1 MPRGA
6 PDYSNVKVDQPLH
19 RLTDLAELAAR
30 LGSPDV
36 YDRAGNVVWMT
47 NFDHG
52 LQGTEFDVD
61 PVASEGYVTAAR
73 SCHGAFSLLFDPSAD
88 EGSYVTWGR
97 VVQFLLTGKVATE
110 VVLSTDA
117 YPGGVKLVMHY
128 YTGERQLGAVV
139 FYKLSNKAWYIQAK
153 DLGWVKILESYE
165 IQSGPTAWH
174 HVKLVVDTKEKRY
187 VRLLI
192 DRKVVLLPEYEL
204 TDEPS
209 EDLGQLEVRF
219 EVYGEPAYHAP
230 AYLDTVLVTQNEP

>member
-6 PDYSNVKVDQPLH
+6 PDYSNVRAYGTLY
-19 RLTDLAELAAR
+19 RLDDMAELAAR
-30 LGSPDV
+30 LGSMAT
-36 YDRAGNVVWMT
+36 YDRRGNVVWLT
-47 NFDHG
+47 NFELG
-52 LQGTEFDVD
+52 LQGSTFDVN
-61 PVASEGYVTAAR
+61 PPASEGKVIATR
-73 SCHGAFSLLFDPSAD
+73 SCYGHFSLSFDPSAD

-97 VVQFLLTGKVATE
+97 VIQFLEMGKIATE
-110 VVLSTDA
+110 IIISTDA

-139 FYKLSNKAWYIQAK
+139 FYKLSTKSWYIQAK
-153 DLGWVKILESYE
+153 ELGWVKLLESYE

-174 HVKLVVDTKEKRY
+174 HVKLVIDTKEKRY
-187 VRLLI
+187 TRLLI
-192 DRKVVLLPEYEL
+192 DRKVILLPEYEL

-230 AYLDTVLVTQNEP
+230 AYLDGVIVTQNER